1 MSNLY
6 LAYRIL
12 AMTVGVLLTV
22 GTFVA
27 LPLKYFTPGGS
38 ATQQFGEALWPLW
51 VAHGWIYMAYLVV
64 AFLLAR
70 RAKWT
75 LPFTGLM
82 LLAGTVPILIFVV
95 ERRVAQQIRLEQPE
109 ALRSGTG
116 ASGTGA

>member
-1 MSNLY
+1 MRNLY

-12 AMTVGVLLTV
+12 AMIVGVLLTV

-27 LPLKYFTPGGS
+27 LPLKYFTPDGS
-38 ATQQFGEALWPLW
+38 TTQQFGESLWPLW
-51 VAHGWIYMAYLVV
+51 VAHGWIYMVYLVV

-75 LPFTGLM
+75 LPFTALM

-95 ERRVAQQIRLEQPE
+95 ERRVAHLIRAEHPE
-109 ALRSGTG
+109 AV
-116 ASGTGA
+116 ASTTVT